1 MIWSDWCV
9 ARKLV
14 VVVVVTPWWQEM
26 VEGRRK
32 WSSSA
37 CQVAEIRGN
46 VAKQKLP
53 RSPRALDGLNWTLL
67 WGRVECFFE
76 EKNTRKQF
84 FKGK

>member
-9 ARKLV
+9 ARKLVVMV

-32 WSSSA
+32 WSVVA

-46 VAKQKLP
+46 VAKLKLP
-53 RSPRALDGLNWTLL
+53 QLEVGASTVRREL
-67 WGRVECFFE
+67 V
-76 EKNTRKQF
+76 
-84 FKGK
+84 

>member
-1 MIWSDWCV
+1 MECV
-9 ARKLV
+9 ARKLVVMV

-53 RSPRALDGLNWTLL
+53 RSPRALDGLNWALL

-76 EKNTRKQF
+76 E
-84 FKGK
+84 

>member
-14 VVVVVTPWWQEM
+14 VMVVVVVTPWWQEM

-53 RSPRALDGLNWTLL
+53 RSPRALDGLNWALL

-76 EKNTRKQF
+76 EKKHQETIL
-84 FKGK
+84 